1 MRKAPKDVA
10 AKLTKILNAWK
21 TLRPAKAFGGLTY
34 DQFAAKV
41 QASFDHRQTIANL
54 ELDLINAQDRRDDA
68 DKLSLKAAAW
78 VVNGVKGD
86 PTEGDNSALYEAM
99 GYVRKSAR
107 KTGLTHKTKPEATK
121 GQSK

>member
-21 TLRPAKAFGGLTY
+21 NLQPAKTFCGMTY

-41 QASFDHRQTIANL
+41 QASFDHRKTIANL

-68 DKLSLKAAAW
+68 DKLSLKAAAL

-86 PTEGDNSALYEAM
+86 STEGDNSALYEAM

-107 KTGLTHKTKPEATK
+107 KTGLTHKTK
-121 GQSK
+121 SD